1 MKAFHISLLPV
12 SLCGCLALS
21 CALVQP
27 RAVAQDTSAQAN
39 STQQA
44 TSPDNSGRNKAHR
57 TTAEQQS
64 SSTEDRQMTAQ
75 IRKAIVGD
83 KSLSTY
89 AHNVKIIT
97 RGGQVTLKGPVH
109 TEEEKNAVAAKAAEV
124 AGGQDKVTNQLTVK
138 Q

>member
-1 MKAFHISLLPV
+1 LKALQITVLPI

-21 CALVQP
+21 GALAPP
-27 RAVAQDTSAQAN
+27 RALAQDSSAQAT
-39 STQQA
+39 STQS

-64 SSTEDRQMTAQ
+64 SSTEDRQMTAN
-75 IRKAIVGD
+75 IRKSIVGD